1 MANRPRAFL
10 ALGAALLAAAAVVAP
25 ERAGAADSDDWVTQL
40 IARTDVIAAKVA
52 RLRGLALKRPIEK
65 GVVNDDQLR
74 ARILARMDEDNP
86 PARRL
91 VEAAAAKRW
100 GLVPWTTDLDA
111 LIIDLLTEQIAGFY
125 DPRERKL
132 YIASSHTSN
141 PAEADM
147 VMAHEI
153 DHALQDQHFALEPW
167 MKAVEDD
174 ADASAARGAVIEGD
188 GMALM
193 IEYTMA
199 EHGQPPPWGEE
210 LVVRGMMALMQ
221 TAVTAGDPG
230 TGAAQ
235 KFDRAPLALREQMI
249 FPYRTGIV
257 FIAALR
263 RTQPWR
269 SVDDVFRKRPP
280 ASTEQVMHPELYLSD
295 ARPDVI
301 TAAPPPASLG
311 LTQLNATTWGEASW
325 GMFLRAHGVASDTAT
340 SAAAGWGGDR
350 VVLLGTGDGPAHPER
365 TTAVA
370 VTSWDTEVDGA
381 EAWDALGKALEQM
394 VIGAALSADDD
405 QVRWLDAD
413 GRITAA
419 ERRGDRIAIVVG
431 APLGSW
437 RALLDSAWTWKIKR
451 GARP

>member
-10 ALGAALLAAAAVVAP
+10 ALGAALLAAAAIAP
-25 ERAGAADSDDWVTQL
+25 DRAGAADADDWVTQL

-52 RLRGLALKRPIEK
+52 KIRGLALKRPIEK

-86 PARRL
+86 PAKRL
-91 VEAAAAKRW
+91 VDAAAAKRW

-111 LIIDLLTEQIAGFY
+111 LVIDLLTEQIAGFY

-132 YIASSHTSN
+132 YIASSHSSN

-167 MKAVEDD
+167 MKVVEDND
-174 ADASAARGAVIEGD
+174 DASAARSAVIEGD

-199 EHGQPPPWGEE
+199 EQGLPPPWGEE
-210 LVVRGMMALMQ
+210 LVVRMMMATMQ
-221 TAVTAGDPG
+221 TTV
-230 TGAAQ
+230 AAADTSSGQ

-249 FPYRTGIV
+249 FPYQAGIG

-263 RTQPWR
+263 KTQPWSR
-269 SVDDVFRKRPP
+269 VDDVFRKRPP
-280 ASTEQVMHPELYLSD
+280 ASTEQVMHPELYVSD

-301 TAAPPPASLG
+301 EEAPPPASLG
-311 LTQLNATTWGEASW
+311 LTQLDAAIWGEASW
-325 GMFLRAHGVASDTAT
+325 GMFLRAHGVAPATAS

-350 VVLLGTGDGPAHPER
+350 VVLLGAADGPAHPER

-370 VTSWDTEVDGA
+370 MTSWDTEVDGA
-381 EAWDALGKALEQM
+381 EAWDALGKALESM
-394 VIGAALSADDD
+394 VIGAALAADDD

-437 RALLDSAWTWKIKR
+437 RALLDAAWTWKIAR

>member
-10 ALGAALLAAAAVVAP
+10 ALSAALLAAAAVVAP
-25 ERAGAADSDDWVTQL
+25 DPAGAADSDDWVTKL

-52 RLRGLALKRPIEK
+52 RLRGLTLKRPIEK

-132 YIASSHTSN
+132 YIASSHEADPTW
-141 PAEADM
+141 ADM

-153 DHALQDQHFALEPW
+153 DHALQDQHFALDPW
-167 MKAVEDD
+167 MKVVEDD
-174 ADASAARGAVIEGD
+174 ADASAARSAVIEGD
-188 GMALM
+188 GVALM

-199 EHGQPPPWGEE
+199 EQGLPPPWGEE
-210 LVVRGMMALMQ
+210 LVVRMMMASMQ
-221 TAVTAGDPG
+221 TAVA
-230 TGAAQ
+230 TGEGGSGQ

-249 FPYRTGIV
+249 FPYQAGV
-257 FIAALR
+257 GFIAALR
-263 RTQPWR
+263 RTQPW
-269 SVDDVFRKRPP
+269 SKVDDVFRKRPP

-295 ARPDVI
+295 ARPDLI
-301 TAAPPPASLG
+301 TATPPPASLG
-311 LTQLNATTWGEASW
+311 LAQLNTSNWGEASW
-325 GMFLRAHGVASDTAT
+325 GMFLRAHGVAPDTAA

-350 VVLLGTGDGPAHPER
+350 VVLLGTADGPAHPER

-370 VTSWDTEVDGA
+370 MTTWDSEVDGA

>member
-153 DHALQDQHFALEPW
+153 DHALQDQHFDLVSHHHVGVAGLGLVARRDVQLAL
-167 MKAVEDD
+167 ARIVEDRK
-174 ADASAARGAVIEGD
+174 S
-188 GMALM
+188 
-193 IEYTMA
+193 
-199 EHGQPPPWGEE
+199 
-210 LVVRGMMALMQ
+210 VV
-221 TAVTAGDPG
+221 
-230 TGAAQ
+230 
-235 KFDRAPLALREQMI
+235 
-249 FPYRTGIV
+249 
-257 FIAALR
+257 
-263 RTQPWR
+263 
-269 SVDDVFRKRPP
+269 
-280 ASTEQVMHPELYLSD
+280 
-295 ARPDVI
+295 
-301 TAAPPPASLG
+301 
-311 LTQLNATTWGEASW
+311 
-325 GMFLRAHGVASDTAT
+325 
-340 SAAAGWGGDR
+340 
-350 VVLLGTGDGPAHPER
+350 
-365 TTAVA
+365 
-370 VTSWDTEVDGA
+370 
-381 EAWDALGKALEQM
+381 
-394 VIGAALSADDD
+394 
-405 QVRWLDAD
+405 
-413 GRITAA
+413 
-419 ERRGDRIAIVVG
+419 
-431 APLGSW
+431 
-437 RALLDSAWTWKIKR
+437 
-451 GARP
+451 